1 MENELL
7 KDLVVIFA
15 VAVVI
20 VGLLKRVG
28 IPSIA
33 GFIFAGI
40 FVGPNVLGIV
50 DAVHDVE
57 VLAEVGVAL
66 LLFGIGLELSL
77 DRVRRLWKL
86 VVTGGALQV
95 VVTGA
100 LTVAVLLRVGLETP
114 VAVLFGCVVAVSSTA
129 IVLSALRAR
138 GETDGPHG
146 RLTLGIL
153 IFQDL
158 SVVPM
163 ILVIPLLSGN
173 VQPVEVAITLGK
185 AAAVLAAVL
194 FGARLVVPRLLR
206 LVAYTRQRELFILSV
221 FLICIGTAWLVSAA
235 GVSLA
240 LGAFLAGLVV
250 AGSEFRHQA
259 LSDLIP
265 FREVFAS
272 IFFVSVGMLLD
283 PMVIFA
289 NLVPILIMVVVIVA
303 GKALIAT
310 IAGLVARLPLRV
322 SILAGLAL
330 AQVGEFSFVLLSAG
344 RDAMV
349 LPQPFT
355 DTLTAAIVVTM
366 LITPLIIMAGPH
378 VAAGVVSIPVLTRRL
393 GVRAA
398 SERPTGSDSMSN
410 HVIIAGY
417 GLTGQDLANS
427 LKQCGVNHVIV
438 DINPENVRRAS
449 SNQKPAYFGDV
460 TSEDVLEAMGVKH
473 AVELVLS
480 INDLDATIR
489 TIGAA
494 RRLAPDLNILVRI
507 QYAAD
512 INRLIRAGATEIV
525 AAELEASAVITQR
538 VLAKCRVEEEAIA
551 PQMERIRER
560 TQDQDGSTPL

>member
-50 DAVHDVE
+50 DDVHEVE

-66 LLFGIGLELSL
+66 LLFGIGLDLSL
-77 DRVRRLWKL
+77 DRVKRLWRL
-86 VVTGGALQV
+86 VVMGGTLQV
-95 VVTGA
+95 LATGA
-100 LTVAVLLRVGLETP
+100 VTVAVLLRVGLEAP

-129 IVLSALRAR
+129 IVLSALRTR
-138 GETDGPHG
+138 GETDAPQG

-158 SVVPM
+158 CVVPM

-173 VQPVEVAITLGK
+173 VAPAQIAIMLGK

-206 LVAYTRQRELFILSV
+206 LVAYTRQRELFVLSV

-235 GVSLA
+235 GISLA

-283 PMVIFA
+283 PVAIVTNA
-289 NLVPILIMVVVIVA
+289 APILIMIVVIVM

-310 IAGLVARLPLRV
+310 LAGLVTRLPLRV

-330 AQVGEFSFVLLSAG
+330 AQVGEFSFVLLNAG

-355 DTLTAAIVVTM
+355 DNLLAAVVVSM
-366 LITPLIIMAGPH
+366 LITPLIIMVSPQ
-378 VAAGVVSIPVLTRRL
+378 VAAGVVSIPVFTRRM
-393 GVRAA
+393 GVRTPG
-398 SERPTGSDSMSN
+398 ERPLASKPLTN

-417 GLTGQDLANS
+417 GLTGQELAQS
-427 LKQCGVNHVIV
+427 LTECGVSYVIV
-438 DINPENVRRAS
+438 DINPENVRRAT
-449 SNQKPAYFGDV
+449 KDGEPAYFGDV
-460 TSEDVLEAMGVKH
+460 TSEDVLESLGVEH
-473 AVELVLS
+473 AVELVMS
-480 INDLDATIR
+480 INALDATIR
-489 TIGAA
+489 AIGAA
-494 RRLAPDLNILVRI
+494 RRLAPDLQILVRI

-512 INRLIRAGATEIV
+512 INRLIRAGANEIV
-525 AAELEASAVITQR
+525 AAELEASVVMTQR
-538 VLAKCRVEEEAIA
+538 VLAKCQVIDKAIE
-551 PQMERIRER
+551 PQVERIRER
-560 TQDQDGSTPL
+560 TGGQAESDIS